1 MTSDELI
8 AEYDLKQLL
17 RPDEKI
23 IWCEPVSFSQRV
35 FFSRTGQILLGVIA
49 VSIGLMIY
57 FIVHCILTGHPSN
70 IGALA
75 GGGGAGGGH
84 GLRKT
89 KSSNVGAT
97 FAITDQ
103 GALTLKPSRRV
114 EWFLPFSHQPVP
126 IRIRGRSVV
135 IGGKMPH
142 GETMPDGTTPKI
154 VLYGLKDAVSVYESA
169 VAAQQRAIAER
180 SRLSA

>member
-8 AEYDLKQLL
+8 VAYDVKQAL
-17 RPDEKI
+17 RPEENI
-23 IWCEPVSFSQRV
+23 LWCEPVSFYQRV
-35 FFSRTGQILLGVIA
+35 FYSRTGQIFLGLIA
-49 VSIGLMIY
+49 VGIGLIVY
-57 FIVHCILTGHPSN
+57 SIVHWIHTGHPSGT
-70 IGALA
+70 GALG

-97 FAITDQ
+97 FAVTDQ

-114 EWFLPFSHQPVP
+114 DWLMPFSYQPVP

-142 GETMPDGTTPKI
+142 GETRPDGTTPKI
-154 VLYGLKDAVSVYESA
+154 VFYGLRDAVSVYESA
-169 VAAQQRAIAER
+169 VAAQERAIAKH